1 MLVIGL
7 TGGIGSGKSTICNQF
22 ASLGTPII
30 DADLIAH
37 ELVEPGQPAL
47 GQIASA
53 FGHDFITAQGELD
66 RPRLREHIFIDETAR
81 ARLQAILHPLIRA
94 RMKELLAALDAPY
107 VIIAIPLLVETG
119 QRDMLHRILV
129 IDTPEELQI
138 QRVCQRDKVSV
149 NQVQSI
155 LEAQCSRSERLAVA
169 DDIIHNTNGLDA
181 LERQVNQMHQH
192 YLKLAAIKDDC

>member
-1 MLVIGL
+1 MLIIGL
-7 TGGIGSGKSTICNQF
+7 TGGIGSGKSTVCNHF
-22 ASLGTPII
+22 ANLGVPII

-47 GQIASA
+47 EQIRST
-53 FGHDFITAQGELD
+53 FGNDFITPQGELD
-66 RPRLREHIFIDETAR
+66 RPRLREYIFIDKTAR
-81 ARLQAILHPLIRA
+81 TKLQAILHPLIRA
-94 RMKELLAALDAPY
+94 RMRERLTVLDTSY

-119 QRDMLHRILV
+119 QHDMLHRILV

-138 QRVCQRDKVSV
+138 QRVCQRDKVDKD
-149 NQVQSI
+149 QVQSI

-169 DDIIHNTNGLDA
+169 DDVIHNTNGLEA

-192 YLKLAAIKDDC
+192 YLKLAAIKDYC